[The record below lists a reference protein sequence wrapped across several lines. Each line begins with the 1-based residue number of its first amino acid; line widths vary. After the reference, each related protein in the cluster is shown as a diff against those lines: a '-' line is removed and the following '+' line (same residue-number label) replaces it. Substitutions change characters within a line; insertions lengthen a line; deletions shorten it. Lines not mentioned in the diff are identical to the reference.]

1 MKKKVFAL
9 AAGVAILAG
18 ACATSNKT
26 VSQADLTGEWK
37 IIELNDSVLPAQPE
51 EPYMITFETTDSMF
65 SAQTGCNIVGGKFVM
80 AKDNGI
86 SFGNMMS
93 TRMMCP
99 DMFVE
104 EALMKVLPNVTT
116 VEQGQDGSLVFYDAA
131 HAGLLTL
138 KK

>member
-1 MKKKVFAL
+1 MKKKVFAV

-18 ACATSNKT
+18 ACATSNKA
-26 VSQADLTGEWK
+26 VSQADVAGEWK
-37 IIELNDSVLPAQPE
+37 IIELNDSVLPAHPE
-51 EPYMITFETTDSMF
+51 EPYMITFEATDSMF

-80 AKDNGI
+80 EKNNSI